1 MEECIFIILAQG
13 PCFLSNIFS
22 STIFFLRCPFIYGK
36 RSTPV
41 SANNMCD
48 FLYQQLSDMIKEY
61 VNPNFILLFGS
72 FAKGTAHDE
81 SDIDLAYFSK

>member
-1 MEECIFIILAQG
+1 
-13 PCFLSNIFS
+13 
-22 STIFFLRCPFIYGK
+22 
-36 RSTPV
+36 
-41 SANNMCD
+41 
-48 FLYQQLSDMIKEY
+48 MIKEY